1 MILPTGR
8 LNGARAPQNRATMKH
23 TTFTVPFHSDFN
35 GRRSQDYHKRLNPNK
50 SEDNAVRYPQ
60 TGLGG

>member
-8 LNGARAPQNRATMKH
+8 IDKQPRATMKH
-23 TTFTVPFHSDFN
+23 KTFEVPFHSEFN
-35 GRRSQDYHKRLNPNK
+35 GQRSLDYHKRLNPSK
-50 SEDNAVRYPQ
+50 SRDNAVRYPQ